1 MILYEPSLLEVKC
14 YLAQS
19 TVVSVTSVYTPY
31 VGAKA
36 QSAVVIESICPVL
49 VTLPVKSVVQDEQEY
64 L

>member
-1 MILYEPSLLEVKC
+1 LLEVKC

-19 TVVSVTSVYTPY
+19 TVVSVTSVHTPY

-36 QSAVVIESICPVL
+36 QSAVVIESIFPVL
-49 VTLPVKSVVQDEQEY
+49 VITLPVKSVVQGEQEY